1 MDSHAV
7 RVVPVG
13 LGLLLALWVCVDP
26 LISLSWLASVVG
38 DAWDLRSFPY
48 VLSLVLAC
56 SLAGALLLLPQVH
69 WLWSEKE
76 RMAIVFVIIM
86 GEFAGVQ
93 FGRFD
98 VLEIATAILAGSWL
112 ILTLVE
118 RERTI
123 QVSPVLFF
131 TIAMTFLAILALVN
145 RPPLSGLVALGEKFV
160 IFFLMVDLIRD
171 RSLIKTAVRLLIW
184 TGACS
189 AVVGIG
195 QFLLFALWGKI
206 YVLDLPMG
214 EDPISVLK
222 PTPLGLML
230 RATAFFSNPA
240 SLNDYLLMASGVT
253 LFAIVSARTWG
264 GRFLY
269 AGAFLLMAIAI
280 VLTWSTMALIALG
293 LMLFILPYVFRPSL
307 TIHYSAAALLLILV
321 SYEAGLLEGA
331 YRTLEA
337 LGRDSGSIRMSILD
351 VAAASFQ
358 RNPLLGVGI
367 QNFENVSMNFFEEGP
382 HLKGYPV
389 HNAFLQMA
397 TELGIFG
404 GLLFLGIVVFVL
416 MRLALVLRVDAG
428 QEQWMFKGLLLGFV
442 GIVVH
447 MANEPMAYLGTLWL
461 VIGVIE
467 GAAITVLRT
476 GEDGG
481 GAPPSETRQDP

>member
-1 MDSHAV
+1 MHSHAV
-7 RVVPVG
+7 NVAPVG

-26 LISLSWLASVVG
+26 LISLSWLTSVVG
-38 DAWDLRSFPY
+38 DAWELRSFPY
-48 VLSLVLAC
+48 VLSLTLAC
-56 SLAGALLLLPQVH
+56 SLALALLLLSH
-69 WLWSEKE
+69 IHGLWREKE
-76 RMAIVFVIIM
+76 RMAIAFAIIM
-86 GEFAGVQ
+86 GEFTGVQ

-98 VLEIATAILAGSWL
+98 VLEITTAILAGFWL

-131 TIAMTFLAILALVN
+131 TLAIMFLAILAMVN
-145 RPPLSGLVALGEKFV
+145 RPPVSGLVALGEKFA
-160 IFFLMVDLIRD
+160 IFFLMVDLIRR
-171 RSLIKTAVRLLIW
+171 RSLVNTAVRLLIW

-189 AVVGIG
+189 ALVGIG
-195 QFLLFALWGKI
+195 QFLLFALWGEI

-222 PTPLGLML
+222 PTPFGLML

-253 LFAIVSARTWG
+253 LLAAVSARA
-264 GRFLY
+264 RAPRYLY
-269 AGAFLLMAIAI
+269 AVAFLLMAAAI

-293 LMLFILPYVFRPSL
+293 LMLLLLPYVHRPSL
-307 TIHYSAAALLLILV
+307 TIHYSAAVLLLVLV

-331 YRTLEA
+331 YRVLEEF
-337 LGRDSGSIRMSILD
+337 GRDSGSIRMSILD

-397 TELGIFG
+397 TELGVFG
-404 GLLFLGIVVFVL
+404 GLLFLGIVVFL
-416 MRLALVLRVDAG
+416 FMRLALVLRVNAG
-428 QEQWMFKGLLLGFV
+428 REQWIFKGLLLGFV
-442 GIVVH
+442 GIVAH
-447 MANEPMAYLGTLWL
+447 MSSEPMAYLGTLWL

-467 GAAITVLRT
+467 GAVITVLHT
-476 GEDGG
+476 DGG
-481 GAPPSETRQDP
+481 GAATPPQETRRDL